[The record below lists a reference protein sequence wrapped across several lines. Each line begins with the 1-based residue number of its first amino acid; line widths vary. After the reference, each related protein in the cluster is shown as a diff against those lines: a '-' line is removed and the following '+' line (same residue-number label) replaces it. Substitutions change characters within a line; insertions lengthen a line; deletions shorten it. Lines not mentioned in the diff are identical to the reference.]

1 MSIQKF
7 LDFSAASV
15 PVLVE
20 GFDTLM
26 IVKPCSSLGDHYL
39 SLTGGSGLAGLAA
52 VQPLT
57 GCIKLGLSSVN
68 EGLDCENSSSPS

>member
-1 MSIQKF
+1 MFIQKF
-7 LDFSAASV
+7 LDFCAASV

-20 GFDTLM
+20 GFDTLT
-26 IVKPCSSLGDHYL
+26 IVKPCSSLSDHYL
-39 SLTGGSGLAGLAA
+39 SLTGVSSLAGLTA

-68 EGLDCENSSSPS
+68 EGLDCENSRSPS